1 MLTDWLQRTLSHL
14 AGWFPPGSWLSYQ
27 FNVNGLVAVVLVSV
41 ICGTV
46 GALVVGNRMSF
57 FSDALAHCAFAGV
70 TLGVLIALSTQANPM
85 GSPVVPLV
93 TVTFGVIVG
102 VMIAFV
108 REKTGL
114 ASDTVIGVFFAGAVG
129 FGGMLFSALPR
140 TNLSPET
147 FLFGSPLTVHESDLL
162 WLMGLAGLLAL
173 VLILRYN
180 QFVMASF
187 NPSLARS
194 RNIPLR
200 LCNYLFV
207 VLLALIVNLC
217 LRAVGVLLIN
227 AMLVVPAAAA
237 ANVSRNLR
245 QMFWGSVLIS
255 VICGVAGL
263 WLSNTVRLPI
273 GRGTPID
280 LEPSGAIVVLS
291 VLTFFVTMAVK
302 SWQAGRFLRGRGSLA
317 TVGAPVENASIAE
330 PAAGGPA

>member
-1 MLTDWLQRTLSHL
+1 
-14 AGWFPPGSWLSYQ
+14 
-27 FNVNGLVAVVLVSV
+27 
-41 ICGTV
+41 
-46 GALVVGNRMSF
+46 
-57 FSDALAHCAFAGV
+57 
-70 TLGVLIALSTQANPM
+70 
-85 GSPVVPLV
+85 
-93 TVTFGVIVG
+93 
-102 VMIAFV
+102 
-108 REKTGL
+108 
-114 ASDTVIGVFFAGAVG
+114 
-129 FGGMLFSALPR
+129 
-140 TNLSPET
+140 
-147 FLFGSPLTVHESDLL
+147 
-162 WLMGLAGLLAL
+162 L
-173 VLILRYN
+173 VLIFRYN

-255 VICGVAGL
+255 VISGVAGL

-291 VLTFFVTMAVK
+291 VLTFFATMAVK

-317 TVGAPVENASIAE
+317 TVGAPV
-330 PAAGGPA
+330 